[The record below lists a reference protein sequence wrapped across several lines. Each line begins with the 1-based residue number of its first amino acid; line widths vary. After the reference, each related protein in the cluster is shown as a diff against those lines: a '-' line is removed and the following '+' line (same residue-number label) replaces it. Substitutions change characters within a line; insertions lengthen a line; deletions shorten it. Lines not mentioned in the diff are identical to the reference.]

1 MVTPA
6 RGKHV
11 APDPARCL
19 RYHVNFE
26 IFSARSNALRGISER
41 DDVPQAPVEPV
52 GFRAKRLPPARLS
65 SPSPSR

>member
-26 IFSARSNALRGISER
+26 IFSARSNALCGI
-41 DDVPQAPVEPV
+41 
-52 GFRAKRLPPARLS
+52 KRKG
-65 SPSPSR
+65 

>member
-1 MVTPA
+1 MVTAA

-41 DDVPQAPVEPV
+41 DDVPQAPVEPG
-52 GFRAKRLPPARLS
+52 GFRPKRLPPARLS

>member
-26 IFSARSNALRGISER
+26 ILSARSNALCGI
-41 DDVPQAPVEPV
+41 
-52 GFRAKRLPPARLS
+52 KRKG
-65 SPSPSR
+65 